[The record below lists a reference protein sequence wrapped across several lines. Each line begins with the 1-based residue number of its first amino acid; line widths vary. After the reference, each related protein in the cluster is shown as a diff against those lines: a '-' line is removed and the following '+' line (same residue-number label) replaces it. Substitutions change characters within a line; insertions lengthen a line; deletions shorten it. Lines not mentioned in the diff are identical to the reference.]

1 MELTGKNWIAG
12 TQSAEGNEK
21 FQAVNPRT
29 CAEMSPAF
37 TEATP
42 AEIGRAAELAAK
54 AATDLGRR
62 GAEQVAAFLEAIA
75 AELDRVKD
83 DLAARAQEETGL
95 PAQRL
100 IGEHGRT
107 TAQVRMFAQLVREGS
122 WVDARI
128 DAALP
133 ERQPLPRPDLRRML
147 FPIGPVAVFGASNF
161 PLAFSVAGG
170 DTASAL
176 AAKNPVIVKAH
187 PAHPGTSEIA
197 ASAIARAAQASG
209 MPAGVFSMV
218 HGVSP
223 EVSLALVRHPA
234 IKAVGFTGS
243 QRAGRALFDAA
254 AKRNEPIP
262 VYAEMGSVNPVFL
275 LPGAL
280 QERDAAI
287 ARGLRDSVT
296 LGVGQ
301 FCTCPGL
308 AIGVEG
314 TQLSAFAGKL
324 ADLFREAPAGTMLH
338 RGILSA
344 YEQGLKRSCGVS
356 GVSVTESGV
365 AAAPERT
372 ESRAALLQVSGD
384 DFQKHSELAE
394 EIFGPSTVLVRC
406 SSPEQMANIARS
418 LPGSL
423 TATVHGTEQDLKDF
437 AELIALLAA
446 RAGRVI
452 FNGYPTGVEVS
463 PAMHHGGPWPATTD
477 AKYTSV
483 GTAAILRFA
492 RPVCFQSFPQASL
505 PPELQDG
512 NPRNIWRMTNGQWGK
527 D

>member
-12 TQSAEGNEK
+12 TRSAEGPEK
-21 FQAVNPRT
+21 FQATNPRS
-29 CAEMSPAF
+29 CEAMSPDF
-37 TEATP
+37 VEATP
-42 AEIGRAAELAAK
+42 AEIDRAAESAAK
-54 AATDLGRR
+54 AATEFGRC
-62 GAEQVAAFLEAIA
+62 GAEQVADFLDGIA
-75 AELDRVKD
+75 VELERVKD
-83 DLAARAQEETGL
+83 ELVARAQAESGL

-100 IGEHGRT
+100 AGEHGRT
-107 TAQVRMFAQLVREGS
+107 TGQIRMFAQLVREGS

-128 DAALP
+128 DTALP
-133 ERQPLPRPDLRRML
+133 DRKPLPRPDLRRML
-147 FPIGPVAVFGASNF
+147 VAIGPVAVFGASNF

-197 ASAIARAAQASG
+197 ASAIVEAAQKAG
-209 MPAGVFSMV
+209 MPSGIFSMV

-223 EVSLALVRHPA
+223 EVSLALVRHRA
-234 IKAVGFTGS
+234 VKAVGFTGS

-254 AKRNEPIP
+254 SKRDEPIP

-280 QERDAAI
+280 AEREAAI

-314 TQLSAFAGKL
+314 PQLAGFANNL
-324 ADLFREAPAGTMLH
+324 AALFREAPAGTMLH
-338 RGILSA
+338 RGILAA
-344 YEQGLKRSCGVS
+344 YEQGLTRVS
-356 GVSVTESGV
+356 GVAGVSVVESGV
-365 AAAPERT
+365 AAARERT
-372 ESRAALLQVSGD
+372 ESRAALLQVSGN
-384 DFQKHSELAE
+384 DFLQHPELAE
-394 EIFGPSTVLVRC
+394 EVFGPSTVLVRC
-406 SSPEQMANIARS
+406 TSPEQMAEIARE

-423 TATVHGTEQDLKDF
+423 TATVQGTEQDMENYG
-437 AELIALLAA
+437 ELVAVLVE

-463 PAMHHGGPWPATTD
+463 PAMQHGGPWPATTD

-492 RPVCFQSFPQASL
+492 RPVCFQSFPQAAL
-505 PPELQDG
+505 PPELRDG
-512 NPRNIWRMTNGQWGK
+512 NPRKIWRLVNGEWSK